1 MLISQ
6 AGHILELKAAN
17 FNYAAYKV
25 CQKLNFG
32 ANDWLDLNLEWQCTF
47 NPLYTSSEANIQS
60 GVKPRVVKIG
70 VGILSADKKEAKE
83 KEIKQKAN
91 IEIDEE
97 KTQNWVGEEEMVG
110 RQAETLKSQEC
121 VGQEKRRGI
130 KKKVKWRLGK

>member
-47 NPLYTSSEANIQS
+47 NPLCTLSEANIQA
-60 GVKPRVVKIG
+60 GVKPRVKIG
-70 VGILSADKKEAKE
+70 VGILSGDKKEAKE

-97 KTQNWVGEEEMVG
+97 KTQNWVGQEEMVG
-110 RQAETLKSQEC
+110 RQAETQKC
-121 VGQEKRRGI
+121 VGQEKRRAI